1 MAIHL
6 SPSEAKRLGIS
17 TQDSRRHATPKKTC
31 AKCDGKGE
39 VYVNV
44 GPYESHW
51 EPCECTRERAKPIVP
66 PSTLFATHQG
76 GVQVI
81 WLPAWHPVSLNK
93 LLGGRSRGGIIARHK
108 LKQASMEFIG
118 IRAMLHGTR
127 KATGPRCVDLH
138 LVMPKGGRRCDR
150 DNMKKVSH
158 DGLKHAGLLVDDS
171 PNYCR
176 DGSVTFS
183 KALDDVWGTFIILT
197 DVE

>member
-17 TQDSRRHATPKKTC
+17 TQDSRRHATTK
-31 AKCDGKGE
+31 
-39 VYVNV
+39 
-44 GPYESHW
+44 
-51 EPCECTRERAKPIVP
+51 RPIVP
-66 PSTLFATHQG
+66 PSTTHSG

-118 IRAMLHGTR
+118 IQAMLHGTR

-150 DNMKKVSH
+150 DNMKKVTF

-183 KALDDVWGTFIILT
+183 KAMDEVWGTFIILT